1 MLSRVAFILTA
12 SIVASLFHAAP
23 AVADDG
29 RMRTVVMGIAARR
42 GVDDKTLV
50 AALSSVVLST
60 YAKDGVRIVIGPEDI
75 TRALEWEASRQQAG
89 CDDSACLA
97 EVGAAMD
104 AARIVNGTLDAVGN
118 VYLLSLSEIDAK
130 TLEPVGRVQREVE
143 KDEAAL
149 LDATREL
156 AGELLRQSGTSL
168 SGIANSGPFSGNAG
182 SIEIASD
189 PNGAKIIVGNAV
201 VGETPTKIDNIRP
214 GRHMVRLTRN
224 DYESVEFE
232 VPVHAGG
239 STRVK
244 AELMLLR
251 SIAEKNIEVRNARW
265 RDDDQF
271 NQIAGWSKI
280 GVGTVGALIGA
291 ALILPAIGGDG
302 GGDGAVITGL
312 VVGAAGAGILAWG
325 VIDLSTPP
333 ARPVPEW
340 EIERK
345 VTVTPPKEKGEAEVR
360 VLQDGRGPTS
370 R

>member
-1 MLSRVAFILTA
+1 MLSRVALLAFVTVLSAVVPA
-12 SIVASLFHAAP
+12 SSAH
-23 AVADDG
+23 ADDG

-60 YAKDGVRIVIGPEDI
+60 YAKDGLRLVIGPDDI
-75 TRALEWEASRQQAG
+75 TRVLEWEASRQQAG

-130 TLEPVGRVQREVE
+130 TLEPVGRVQREIE
-143 KDEAAL
+143 KTEAAL

-156 AGELLRQSGTSL
+156 AAELVKKGGATL
-168 SGIANSGPFSGNAG
+168 SGSVGAGPFSGNAG
-182 SIEIASD
+182 SIEISSD
-189 PNGAKIIVGNAV
+189 PNGAKILVSNAV

-214 GRHMVRLTRN
+214 GRHVVRLTRN

-239 STRVK
+239 TTRVN

-251 SIAEKNIEVRNARW
+251 SIAEKNIEIRNARW
-265 RDDDQF
+265 RDEDQF
-271 NQIAGWSKI
+271 NQIVGWSK
-280 GVGTVGALIGA
+280 VGVGALGA
-291 ALILPAIGGDG
+291 VVGTAMFLPVLGGEGGDG
-302 GGDGAVITGL
+302 VGITGL
-312 VVGAAGAGILAWG
+312 AVGAAGAGILAWG
-325 VIDLSTPP
+325 VIDLSNPP
-333 ARPVPEW
+333 ARPIPEW

-345 VTVTPPKEKGEAEVR
+345 VTVTPPKDKGSAEVR
-360 VLQDGRGPTS
+360 VLQDGRAPAS